1 LQAVGAFG
9 SPLLTLVCTALAARY
24 IADDDPKKAAG
35 AALAGLLGFALAQ
48 VTGELPKR
56 SLWWRQ
62 RFDSRAAF
70 EGWWM
75 QIHDGLDRASVTSF
89 LYDAA
94 GDKYQAEGHAFNASG
109 TRLAHWKSTEVFFS
123 TGSNEVNY
131 LWKGTSYDK
140 DNPGPREGSTKMSL
154 DRAPRRHQASTGR
167 GEVQHLN
174 QARTFDFRLRRINP
188 IFIRDCGVNFSIDEL
203 GDYDVKKALA
213 RAFLASAEPGLVDTD
228 LSQNEMNGAHAES
241 PLTG

>member
-1 LQAVGAFG
+1 MNSKVVQAIGAFG
-9 SPLLTLVCTALAARY
+9 SPLLTLGCTALAARY

-48 VTGELPKR
+48 VAEELPKR
-56 SLWWRQ
+56 SFWWRQ

-75 QIHDGLDRASVTSF
+75 QIHDSLDRASVTSF

-94 GDKYQAEGHAFNASG
+94 GDKYQVEGHAFNSSG
-109 TRLAHWKSTEVFFS
+109 TRPAHWKSTEVFFS
-123 TGSNEVNY
+123 TGSSEVNY

-154 DRAPRRHQASTGR
+154 DRAPRRRQASTGR

-174 QARTFDFRLRRINP
+174 LARILDFRLRRITP
-188 IFIRDCGVNFSIDEL
+188 RF
-203 GDYDVKKALA
+203 
-213 RAFLASAEPGLVDTD
+213 
-228 LSQNEMNGAHAES
+228 
-241 PLTG
+241 